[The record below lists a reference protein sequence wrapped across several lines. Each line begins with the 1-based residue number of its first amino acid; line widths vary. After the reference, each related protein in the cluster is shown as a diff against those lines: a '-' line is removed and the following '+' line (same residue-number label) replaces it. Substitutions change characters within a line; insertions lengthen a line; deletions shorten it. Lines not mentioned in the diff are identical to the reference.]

1 MLNLAVPN
9 IRTLLKVL
17 LLGFGLFSRR
27 IFSSSTI
34 GRGIVKRAHSTVP
47 SSTLDLEEAV
57 LSKPCCPRVFGKPVV
72 HPSFVAVTNNRHL
85 VDPAIVVAQP
95 RGLNG
100 CGDRVDVDQLLHI
113 SLICVPQVVLASHAA
128 IGEVT
133 IGC

>member
-47 SSTLDLEEAV
+47 SSTLDLEVAV

-72 HPSFVAVTNNRHL
+72 HSPFVAVTNNRHL
-85 VDPAIVVAQP
+85 VVEVVFARGVGGLLATSAIVVDPAIA
-95 RGLNG
+95 
-100 CGDRVDVDQLLHI
+100 H
-113 SLICVPQVVLASHAA
+113 
-128 IGEVT
+128 
-133 IGC
+133 